1 MQKGKNTTAWGRRS
15 RGSHHSVGQQLAG
28 GSHWRTASH
37 PSPTAP
43 ATKTCRRAQGAPTRR
58 RSRGSHHSVGQQ
70 LAGGSH
76 WLTASHPFRRKSGM
90 DGARSHC
97 MEQTLAGL
105 APLRG
110 AAARG
115 ARTTAWGS
123 SSREARTG
131 LLLPTH
137 SAEKRNGWG
146 TEPLHGADARGA
158 RTTAWGSSSREART
172 GVLLPAHSAEKR
184 NGWGTEL
191 HAL

>member
-1 MQKGKNTTAWGRRS
+1 MQKGKNTTAWG
-15 RGSHHSVGQQLAG
+15 
-28 GSHWRTASH
+28 
-37 PSPTAP
+37 
-43 ATKTCRRAQGAPTRR
+43 R

-115 ARTTAWGS
+115 RLALAYCFPPIPQKSGMDGARSFMRCEMEIG
-123 SSREARTG
+123 G
-131 LLLPTH
+131 
-137 SAEKRNGWG
+137 
-146 TEPLHGADARGA
+146 GADEF
-158 RTTAWGSSSREART
+158 W
-172 GVLLPAHSAEKR
+172 
-184 NGWGTEL
+184 
-191 HAL
+191 

>member
-76 WLTASHPFRRKSGM
+76 WLTASHPFRRKAEWMGH
-90 DGARSHC
+90 GAIAWSRRSRGSHHC
-97 MEQTLAGL
+97 VGQQLAGGSHWRTASRPFRRKAEWMGHGASCAVRWKL
-105 APLRG
+105 
-110 AAARG
+110 AAARMNFG
-115 ARTTAWGS
+115 DVVS
-123 SSREARTG
+123 QE
-131 LLLPTH
+131 LPRRHQGDTQ
-137 SAEKRNGWG
+137 AAQN
-146 TEPLHGADARGA
+146 
-158 RTTAWGSSSREART
+158 
-172 GVLLPAHSAEKR
+172 
-184 NGWGTEL
+184 
-191 HAL
+191 